1 MSNEERGQDFLKF
14 VAENEAKL
22 KKNLKKNITYNQQ
35 YFDDAFGEAV
45 IKVYD
50 AIVSKGVIIK
60 DYEQYFFIASKY
72 QFIKEDN
79 YFKKLQKVTIN
90 SDEYFEKNDIEDEIY
105 EEDDHRS
112 GEKLEVI
119 REILEEEFGAVNT
132 NLFLEYVQLKNTKQG
147 TSYKIFAEKKN
158 LPLKQVTDT
167 IKAIK
172 KFVANSPEL
181 KYIKSL

>member
-1 MSNEERGQDFLKF
+1 MTNEERGQEFLNY
-14 VAENEAKL
+14 VAQNEAKL

-35 YFDDAFGEAV
+35 YFDDAFGEAI

-50 AIVSKGVIIK
+50 AIVTRGVIIK
-60 DYEQYFFIASKY
+60 DYEQYFFIASKF

-79 YFKKLQKVTIN
+79 IFKKLQKVTIN

-119 REILEEEFGAVNT
+119 MEILEEEFGKENT
-132 NLFLEYVQLKNTKQG
+132 QLYLEYIQLKNTKEG
-147 TSYKIFAEKKN
+147 TSYKLFADKKN
-158 LPLKQVTDT
+158 IPVKPLTET
-167 IKAIK
+167 IKKIK
-172 KFVANSPEL
+172 KFVAESPEL
-181 KYIKSL
+181 KFIKSL